1 MTIFMTARFQIK
13 PEAREQV
20 AVAIA
25 DFIDYIRANEPRTLN
40 YMSLQDK
47 SDPTRFVHFFAFADT
62 EAREK
67 HSHSAG
73 TQAFTA
79 ILYPECVAPVEFTE
93 YVVVAT
99 T

>member
-13 PEAREQV
+13 PEAREKV
-20 AVAIA
+20 ELAIA

-40 YMSLQDK
+40 YISLQDK
-47 SDPTRFVHFFAFADT
+47 TDPTRFVHFFAFADD
-62 EAREK
+62 EARDK
-67 HSHSAG
+67 HANSEG
-73 TQAFTA
+73 TERFTA